1 MKRAVILDMDI
12 GSDDA
17 IAIMMAILSGE
28 FDILGICTEVILPIE
43 TTTENALKVLN
54 LLQMRVPVYRGACCA
69 MVKTLSPLRRRNM
82 IYNRPIQVNGK
93 KIRMHMPFNL
103 PLGDFCEEKEDA
115 ASFYV
120 RCLSEA
126 EHQVTI
132 VMSGP
137 MTNLGIALT
146 MAPEIVKKIK
156 EIVIMGG
163 GYLQS
168 NVTSCAESNVFR
180 DPEAAQKVL
189 RSGAKITMLT
199 LDATHAASF
208 SEKDRNRI
216 FALGNPAAAF
226 TAKLIDERR
235 LVYDAT
241 QPLKDGNESLVPIH
255 DALCIAYLLC
265 PKVLTQVRECRC
277 EVDCSDGIADGQTI
291 VDNRYFTK
299 PYNVFMA
306 LNADRELF
314 CDILCKTLAKWG
326 EDNK

>member
-156 EIVIMGG
+156 EIVIMEVDI
-163 GYLQS
+163 S
-168 NVTSCAESNVFR
+168 NPTL
-180 DPEAAQKVL
+180 PAAQSQMYSEIPKLHKKYCVA
-189 RSGAKITMLT
+189 RAKITMLT

-241 QPLKDGNESLVPIH
+241 QPLKDGM
-255 DALCIAYLLC
+255 
-265 PKVLTQVRECRC
+265 KVLFQ
-277 EVDCSDGIADGQTI
+277 
-291 VDNRYFTK
+291 
-299 PYNVFMA
+299 FMM
-306 LNADRELF
+306 LYVLRICCVQRF
-314 CDILCKTLAKWG
+314 
-326 EDNK
+326 